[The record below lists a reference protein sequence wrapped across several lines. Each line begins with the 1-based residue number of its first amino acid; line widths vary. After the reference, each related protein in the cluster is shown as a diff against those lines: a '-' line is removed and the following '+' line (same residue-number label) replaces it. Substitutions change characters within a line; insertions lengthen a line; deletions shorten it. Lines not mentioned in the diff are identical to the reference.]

1 MSTKDYL
8 DSKWPDLHSQPTI
21 EKPIT
26 EVNEIDEDK
35 RNRLDNYK
43 NKNLIKV
50 FKMYYLKKLI
60 YSDID

>member
-26 EVNEIDEDK
+26 EVNEIDEDIEK
-35 RNRLDNYK
+35 QIRQLQEQK
-43 NKNLIKV
+43 FNKGI
-50 FKMYYLKKLI
+50 LKHLKQPQSLV
-60 YSDID
+60 S